1 MFSRSSLVSLR
12 QFLLVALGLGTL
24 WGLWSD
30 WFYLTTFLPLRPRIS
45 FIIRPPLSKCQSRG
59 RVGKRP
65 FWSVG
70 HCRTPMWAL
79 VFADWA
85 YLQSLPFDVEKV
97 RRAVLWGG
105 VWPPFWAEHKGHSM
119 IAWWKS
125 YKWRCWGQWL
135 KARFHSV
142 RKGLPGSLVK
152 TQFFPQGQ
160 RKEENIPSHLRRG
173 VFDRK
178 SISFW
183 RAWIKENQSSACFS

>member
-30 WFYLTTFLPLRPRIS
+30 WFYLTTFLPLPPKIS
-45 FIIRPPLSKCQSRG
+45 FIIRPPRSKCQSRREG
-59 RVGKRP
+59 GKVA
-65 FWSVG
+65 FWFVG
-70 HCRTPMWAL
+70 HFRAPMWAL
-79 VFADWA
+79 VFADRA

-97 RRAVLWGG
+97 HRAVLWGG
-105 VWPPFWAEHKGHSM
+105 VQLPFWAEHKGHSM
-119 IAWWKS
+119 TAWWKS

-135 KARFHSV
+135 KARIHSV
-142 RKGLPGSLVK
+142 RRGLPGSLGK
-152 TQFFPQGQ
+152 TRFFPQGQ

-178 SISFW
+178 IISFW
-183 RAWIKENQSSACFS
+183 RAWIKENQSSVCFS